1 MVASA
6 LLASFARGM
15 AQLPKIGDITNARP
29 RVRPEPDGAAP
40 EQARARPRFL
50 PQARWAKWA
59 LALLVVFTFVRGGMW
74 AMTQPDFWAP
84 DEDYH
89 FLYVEYLTTQHALPS
104 PNKPL
109 YPDEYPMVTKA
120 MKYDQYSSGPRTDFS
135 GDPKAS
141 VRKLGHLTDAQRDP
155 HVVGRGVTVV
165 HAPLYYGAG
174 AAVNSA
180 LGDASPFTRIAA
192 VRWVSSAIG
201 ALFVF
206 FAWLLAAQVFRREYL
221 QLTVALLVAVQPM
234 IGFISGIVSNDIAV
248 SAAFT
253 AALALLLF
261 LVRTPPRAA
270 QGLWVGGAIAV
281 ALLVKSTA
289 LALLPLAGLAYLGQ
303 ALTWREGRREALRS
317 AAIAIGLVVVLAG
330 WWYVRS
336 LIVYGTLT
344 GQTTQVVPHGTGEPL
359 SHVFSIASEWTRLT
373 YRTYW
378 WHFYWWEAPRN
389 SIWFFLPYAVGAVGV
404 LGLVVGAWRYR
415 RALLA
420 VREPLLRQ
428 MILMVLAILILYFPP
443 LAADVL
449 RRLNGAGFIL
459 VAGRFLLPAY
469 PAAAALLVVGLQ
481 QLFRRRLLPW
491 ACGVVM
497 ALAVAFCWHVWT
509 DTYVHRYYGHAGWGE
524 LFRRM
529 SFDRPEFV
537 TPFTYWLALAVMAV
551 TLTGFFVAIALP
563 WLRGRGGGE
572 PLAAGATR
580 LGSAPARAGL
590 GSG

>member
-1 MVASA
+1 
-6 LLASFARGM
+6 
-15 AQLPKIGDITNARP
+15 
-29 RVRPEPDGAAP
+29 
-40 EQARARPRFL
+40 
-50 PQARWAKWA
+50 
-59 LALLVVFTFVRGGMW
+59 VFTLVRGGMW
-74 AMTQPDFWAP
+74 AMTQPYFWAP

-89 FLYVEYLTTQHALPS
+89 YLYVEYLTTQHALPS
-104 PNKPL
+104 PDKPL
-109 YPDEYPMVTKA
+109 YPDEYPKLIDA
-120 MKYDQYSSGPRTDFS
+120 MKYYQYSSGPRQDFS

-141 VRKLGHLTDAQRDP
+141 VRRLEHLSDAERDP

-165 HAPLYYGAG
+165 HAPLYYLAG
-174 AAVNSA
+174 ALVNGA
-180 LGDASPFTRIAA
+180 LGDRSTFTRIAA

-201 ALFVF
+201 ALLVF

-248 SAAFT
+248 SAGFT

-261 LVRTPPRAA
+261 LVRTQPRAA
-270 QGLWVGGAIAV
+270 QGLWVGGAIAL

-289 LALLPLAGLAYLGQ
+289 LALLPLAALAYLGQ
-303 ALTWREGRREALRS
+303 AFTWRDRRKEALRS
-317 AAIAIGLVVVLAG
+317 AGIALGVVALLAG

-336 LIVYGTLT
+336 LIVYGTPT

-359 SHVFSIASEWTRLT
+359 SHIFSIASEWTRLT

-389 SIWFFLPYAVGAVGV
+389 SLWFFLPYAVGAVGA
-404 LGLVVGAWRYR
+404 LGLVLAAWRYR
-415 RALLA
+415 RTLLA

-428 MILMVLAILILYFPP
+428 VILMVLAILVLYVPP

-469 PAAAALLVVGLQ
+469 PAAAALLVVGLR
-481 QLFRRRLLPW
+481 QLFKRRLLPW

-497 ALAVAFCWHVWT
+497 VLAVAFCWNIWT
-509 DTYVHRYYGHAGWGE
+509 NTYVHRYYGEAGWGE

-529 SFDRPEFV
+529 SFDHPEFV
-537 TPFTYWLALAVMAV
+537 TPTTFWLAMIVMAV
-551 TLTGFFVAIALP
+551 TLAGFFVA
-563 WLRGRGGGE
+563 
-572 PLAAGATR
+572 LAAPWWERRRDGAPGAEPWSSPEIR
-580 LGSAPARAGL
+580 ASPAALGRRR
-590 GSG
+590 